1 VEYLRQGEYQKAWD
15 LVHEEKYWMQD
26 AGLLS
31 FSAFLSLR
39 KASDLKA
46 EKKLARAFTL
56 DRSRSTALMDQWVW
70 KLNRSS
76 HVRYEMNQW
85 FGAFKKAHP
94 ASKLPKEIQGYRL
107 VKFLMGIILGF
118 LAVFF
123 TFTFLAPSV
132 GPASIIITVLVFG
145 FMVFGA
151 LRTKDLSWRP
161 FFYGV
166 GSSVFLAQ
174 IIVSGAF
181 F

>member
-56 DRSRSTALMDQWVW
+56 DRSRSTALMD
-70 KLNRSS
+70 R
-76 HVRYEMNQW
+76 
-85 FGAFKKAHP
+85 
-94 ASKLPKEIQGYRL
+94 YRL